1 MRRFVVVS
9 LIVGLTVLAPST
21 TVAASPRPATGG
33 AASAAVDVPDTPPGR
48 QIAWLVDAS
57 RRLPIGEAEAR
68 EHLSAGLLAQLP
80 LAEFNAGLAALAGS
94 TGLTVQRYRE
104 PTAQAGQVIAA
115 SDIGPWLIGIRV
127 DPAGLIGSIAVFTRP
142 PAPTSWTEIDQ
153 RLQAL
158 APQVSLLVARL
169 DVGAGQCRPVHA
181 VAAADAHPLGSAFK
195 LYVLGTLARE
205 VAAGRAGWDE
215 PLPIREEWK
224 SLPSGEFQD
233 LPAGTVLPLR
243 SYAENMIA
251 ISDNTATDH
260 LINRLG
266 RRRVEAQQVRFGIRD
281 PLRNTPFLTT
291 RELFQMK
298 LIDYPRFTDEYAAQP
313 SPAARRSYLANV
325 VDQLPLPSLADAQ
338 AFTEPRAIDTVEWF
352 ASPRDICR
360 AFAGLDRQAARP
372 DGGPVAQALSRND
385 GGLWLDPVWT
395 TTWFKG
401 GSEPGVITI
410 NYLART
416 GGATFVASVML
427 TDPTSLI
434 DEITAVGE
442 AVALVR
448 GGLALAA
455 GLPAT

>member
-1 MRRFVVVS
+1 
-9 LIVGLTVLAPST
+9 
-21 TVAASPRPATGG
+21 
-33 AASAAVDVPDTPPGR
+33 
-48 QIAWLVDAS
+48 
-57 RRLPIGEAEAR
+57 
-68 EHLSAGLLAQLP
+68 
-80 LAEFNAGLAALAGS
+80 
-94 TGLTVQRYRE
+94 
-104 PTAQAGQVIAA
+104 
-115 SDIGPWLIGIRV
+115 
-127 DPAGLIGSIAVFTRP
+127 
-142 PAPTSWTEIDQ
+142 
-153 RLQAL
+153 
-158 APQVSLLVARL
+158 
-169 DVGAGQCRPVHA
+169 
-181 VAAADAHPLGSAFK
+181 
-195 LYVLGTLARE
+195 
-205 VAAGRAGWDE
+205 
-215 PLPIREEWK
+215 
-224 SLPSGEFQD
+224 
-233 LPAGTVLPLR
+233 
-243 SYAENMIA
+243 
-251 ISDNTATDH
+251 
-260 LINRLG
+260 
-266 RRRVEAQQVRFGIRD
+266 
-281 PLRNTPFLTT
+281 
-291 RELFQMK
+291 MK